1 MRAPRRRTQSRH
13 RSAKMPV
20 APAADLRWW
29 QPFATVG
36 NAVIDHVDLTP
47 HTAREASALEWLD
60 EEECA
65 RWHRYRH
72 PRPKRQFVLCRAALR
87 AILCERLGCGND
99 DLGFATSDHGKPI
112 ALVRGTPARVHFNV
126 SHGGAHGLIALAG
139 GGRIGVDIEERTPRH
154 DPDGAIA
161 KAFAPEER
169 RALAA
174 AEGDCK
180 IRLFFRLWTCKE
192 ALIKGIGSGFSLDSS
207 SFEIPVSMYHRRG
220 PASRAIRRAIFRFP
234 HLPKV
239 RWRLEDLS
247 TADFAAAV
255 AHELTPHRDHAR
267 ATDQ

>member
-1 MRAPRRRTQSRH
+1 MT
-13 RSAKMPV
+13 PV
-20 APAADLRWW
+20 REDAADLPWW

-47 HTAREASALEWLD
+47 HTGREASALEWLD
-60 EEECA
+60 EDERA

-72 PRPKRQFVLCRAALR
+72 PRPRRQFVLCRAALR

-99 DLGFATSDHGKPI
+99 YLGFAALEHGKPI
-112 ALVRGTPARVHFNV
+112 ALVRGTAASVQFNV
-126 SHGGAHGLIALAG
+126 SHGGRHGLIAFSD
-139 GGRIGVDIEERTPRH
+139 GGRLGVDVEERTPRH

-192 ALIKGIGSGFSLDSS
+192 ALIKGLGSGFSLDSA
-207 SFEIPVSMYHRRG
+207 SFEIPASMYHDCR
-220 PASRAIRRAIFRFP
+220 PAGRPAIRRAVFSFP
-234 HLPKV
+234 HLPEV
-239 RWRLEDLS
+239 RWGLQDLS
-247 TADFAAAV
+247 TDDFAAAV
-255 AHELTPHRDHAR
+255 AHELTPPRDDLK
-267 ATDQ
+267 ATDS

>member
-1 MRAPRRRTQSRH
+1 
-13 RSAKMPV
+13 MPV
-20 APAADLRWW
+20 AHAANLHWW

-47 HTAREASALEWLD
+47 HAGREASALDWLD
-60 EEECA
+60 EEERA

-72 PRPKRQFVLCRAALR
+72 PRPQRQFVLCRAALR
-87 AILCERLGCGND
+87 AILCGRLGCRND
-99 DLGFATSDHGKPI
+99 DLGFAALEHGKPI
-112 ALVRGTPARVHFNV
+112 ALVRGTAASVQFNV
-126 SHGGAHGLIALAG
+126 SHGGRHGLIAFSD
-139 GGRIGVDIEERTPRH
+139 GGRLGVDVEERTPRH

-192 ALIKGIGSGFSLDSS
+192 ALIKGLGSGFSLDSA
-207 SFEIPVSMYHRRG
+207 SFEIPVSMYHDCR
-220 PASRAIRRAIFRFP
+220 PAGRPAIRRAVFTFP
-234 HLPKV
+234 HLPEV
-239 RWRLEDLS
+239 RWGLQDLS

-255 AHELTPHRDHAR
+255 AHELTPPRDDVK
-267 ATDQ
+267 ATNS